1 MVRLLNNNTKWVLFL
16 ASNGEPEH
24 RFLFDL
30 AFGVY
35 CLESRGISSDDIFIY
50 VDGVDRNVIS
60 NLISTGTVHPYN
72 IRSTSDFFLD
82 SAVNT
87 HENLVMFITGHGS
100 IYGIDA
106 VDPIKPYNLLDTI
119 KNTPVLSRAIIYLG
133 QCYAGVFNYIGA
145 GRRVHN
151 AERARNNPDVI
162 LIGATNL
169 HESLSLSTTE
179 ELLAGNNITWF
190 ANIFLLHVFK
200 WMSNPVDIDG
210 DTHLT
215 IMDSYKY
222 AGALSN
228 SANKG
233 FKVGTFFNSIKFHG
247 EYIAALEVQTNSP
260 SPQAA
265 LELKAAETKYVNELG
280 LHLVHQ
286 ECWILNSI
294 PSQSIEL

>member
-16 ASNGEPEH
+16 ASTGEPEH

-30 AFGVY
+30 AFGVC
-35 CLESRGISSDDIFIY
+35 CLESRGIRNDDIFIY
-50 VDGVDRNVIS
+50 VDGTDRNVIY
-60 NLISTGTVHPYN
+60 NLISAGTNHRYN
-72 IRSTSDFFLD
+72 IKPTSDFFID
-82 SAVNT
+82 NAVNT
-87 HENLVMFITGHGS
+87 HDNLVMFITGHGS

-106 VDPIKPYNLLDTI
+106 AVPIKPYNLLDSI
-119 KNTPVLSRAIIYLG
+119 KNTPVLNRAIIYLG
-133 QCYAGVFNYIGA
+133 QCYAGIFNYIGA

-151 AERARNNPDVI
+151 ADRSHNNPDVI

-179 ELLAGNNITWF
+179 QLLAGNNITWY
-190 ANIFLLHVFK
+190 ANIFLLHIFK
-200 WMSNPVDIDG
+200 WISNPVDIDG
-210 DTHLT
+210 DMHLT

-228 SANKG
+228 TANKG
-233 FKVGTFFNSIKFHG
+233 FKVGTFYNSIKYHG
-247 EYIAALEVQTNSP
+247 EYITALETQTNTP
-260 SPQAA
+260 SIQAA
-265 LELKAAETKYVNELG
+265 LELKAAETKYVSELG

-294 PSQSIEL
+294 PSQGIEL